1 MENDDLEI
9 PQDGGT
15 TAVLDGEEMP
25 PELESGLEEVPVA
38 IDRPKRGK
46 KAKKGEE
53 SGTGGGLGLSGRPRD
68 DGSLPGFTA
77 AQVPTNVPR
86 PRYTTYRSDSVNM
99 HQRPKA
105 AFTWAGG
112 LPPWAKDKILG
123 YVYRDWPYLTAI
135 PDPPP
140 GTKRTEFAYIDKV
153 AGNEFFQGEQEF
165 LDRYGCGRYR
175 VIITEENN
183 RPGEGKTLATVY
195 VSGLSNDMK
204 SFPPADKRI
213 SDISQVELN
222 HPDNRSYIEFLR
234 MRGLMPEQRSVKEE
248 EQEMAVAT
256 TVSEMT
262 GLVRDLVNE
271 RNKPQEDSATARA
284 VEVVADA
291 AKTGFKI
298 TQDANTYAAKQRE
311 LADEERRKNQPAT
324 VAATS
329 TIDQFEQIVRVITM
343 LKEPKNNDD
352 ILTKF
357 MEQVQKQNEQAQKQT
372 ERMEALFKEIIA
384 KPQTTPTPIQERV
397 KDLAELKQM
406 SESLW
411 PREKDDDSGDAI
423 VDAASEMGPKWLR
436 PYMPL
441 LIPVLTG
448 LAQGWMAPRPSPG
461 PVAAYP
467 PQPQYQPQ
475 YPPPQHQPQFPGQPQ
490 FTAPAPAPGP
500 VAVPQPQPAAM
511 AGVPGVP
518 ADMPPQVLKLMQM
531 IELPFMNFI
540 TSIKL
545 TGTDFADWFV
555 DGTNM
560 NTYDQVAAFGT
571 DALFGAIASYPPI
584 AQELVRLQMPEKRV
598 RDFVTEFCNPK
609 WGEETAQT
617 PAPPAPQV
625 PVA

>member
-1 MENDDLEI
+1 MENDLPEE
-9 PQDGGT
+9 GT
-15 TAVLDGEEMP
+15 TTVLDDP
-25 PELESGLEEVPVA
+25 DAPLDPDTGLELVPEPSEGSKK
-38 IDRPKRGK
+38 PKQK
-46 KAKKGEE
+46 KRH
-53 SGTGGGLGLSGRPRD
+53 STGLGLGGRPRD

-77 AQVPTNVPR
+77 PVIPVNVPR
-86 PRYTTYRSDSVNM
+86 PKFTTYRSDSVNM
-99 HQRPKA
+99 NQRAKS
-105 AFTWAGG
+105 AFTWVNG
-112 LPPWAKDKILG
+112 LPGWAKDKILG
-123 YVYRDWPYLTAI
+123 YVYRDWPYLVPV

-140 GTKRTEFAYIDKV
+140 GMKKTEFAYIDKV
-153 AGNEFFQGEQEF
+153 AANEFFREEQEF
-165 LDRYGCGRYR
+165 LERYGCGRYR
-175 VIITEENN
+175 VILTEENS
-183 RPGEGKTLATVY
+183 RPGEGKTLCTVY
-195 VSGLSNDMK
+195 VTGLSNDMK

-222 HPDNRSYIEFLR
+222 HPDNRAYIEFLR

-262 GLVRDLVNE
+262 GLVRDLVND

-311 LADEERRKNQPAT
+311 LADEERRKNQPPA
-324 VAATS
+324 VAAGPTADPL
-329 TIDQFEQIVRVITM
+329 DQALKIVALM
-343 LKEPKNNDD
+343 KDSKGNDE

-357 MEQVQKQNEQAQKQT
+357 MEQMQKQNE
-372 ERMEALFKEIIA
+372 RMELLFKEVMS
-384 KPQTTPTPIQERV
+384 KPQATPTPIQERV

-475 YPPPQHQPQFPGQPQ
+475 YPPPQHQPPFPGQPQ

-560 NTYDQVAAFGT
+560 NTYDQVAAFGP